1 VVALAVLVARVAIG
15 LLLIVAG
22 VLKAHDGPSATAL
35 SIAAYRILPPLA
47 VKLLGVA
54 LPYLE
59 IFLGAYLVL
68 GLFTRAAAWVAA
80 GQFVVFAGAV
90 ASLVIRQL
98 PADCGCFGSSIPT
111 PPSWGHVGADLVLA
125 AVSAGIALGA
135 PGLFAIDRR
144 LAGDALPFAE
154 LSHPS

>member
-1 VVALAVLVARVAIG
+1 MARIAVLVLRIAIG
-15 LLLIVAG
+15 GLLIVAG

-35 SIAAYRILPPLA
+35 SIAAYRILPSMP

-59 IFLGAYLVL
+59 ILLGGYLVL
-68 GLFTRAAAWVAA
+68 GLFTRVAAWLATA
-80 GQFVVFAGAV
+80 QFLIFAGAV

-111 PPSWGHVGADLVLA
+111 PPSWGHVAADVLLA
-125 AVSAGIALGA
+125 AFAAAIAWFGPGA
-135 PGLFAIDRR
+135 LAIDHR
-144 LAGDALPFAE
+144 LGGDEAVFAE
-154 LSHPS
+154 ASETS